1 MKRIKAII
9 CVLLCIIFL
18 FTGCSVAEIET
29 NGTTNTSAAAETSN
43 TTAATSAENGK
54 AKVTVPAEA
63 VSEGKETAE
72 KVEQGKNLATD
83 DTASVSDESNLE
95 PDATVEQENISY
107 DGSSTG
113 SGKSLLG
120 KCSGLTYYAQWDS
133 RWANTLYTSTGNSSQ
148 TMKSSGC
155 GPTAAAMLI
164 SSSKGAILPT
174 TVASI
179 FVENKFRTANN
190 GTAWN
195 AWPFVADY
203 FGFDEYLTTTSYKTM
218 IKYLST
224 DKNKDGVADYFIICS
239 CGSGLFT
246 TSGHYILLVADNSG
260 TITVYDPYLYIGK
273 FSTASRNAANVTVS
287 GNSAFVS
294 ESNFKKYANVK
305 NYWIFSNDNKAT
317 AKKKSATT
325 KANYTRYVAT
335 KSANL
340 YVRNTPGGNVIG
352 TLKKGAKVTVTAT
365 SGSWSRITTSKYKKK
380 WVSTAYLS
388 AAKVST
394 KSTVKYKS
402 VVGKKYKLKKN
413 TDLYSKSSLKGTKY
427 TYKKN
432 TTALVKKH
440 LSKTVDYVYI
450 PVTGRYAYCK
460 VSAYV

>member
-18 FTGCSVAEIET
+18 FTGCSVVEIET
-29 NGTTNTSAAAETSN
+29 NGTTNTSVAAETSN
-43 TTAATSAENGK
+43 TTAATSAETEK

-63 VSEGKETAE
+63 ISEGKETAE
-72 KVEQGKNLATD
+72 KVEQGKDLATD
-83 DTASVSDESNLE
+83 DTTSASDENDLE

-113 SGKSLLG
+113 NGKSLLG
-120 KCSGLTYYAQWDS
+120 KCTGLTYYAQWDS
-133 RWANTLYTSTGNSSQ
+133 RWANTPYTSTGNSSQ
-148 TMKSSGC
+148 IMKSSGC
-155 GPTAAAMLI
+155 GPTSAAMLI

-224 DKNKDGVADYFIICS
+224 DKNKDGVADYYIICS

-260 TITVYDPYLYIGK
+260 TITVYDPYLYSGK
-273 FSTASRNAANVTVS
+273 FSTASRKAAKVTVS

-305 NYWIFSNDNKAT
+305 NYWIFSNDNKET

-325 KANYTRYVAT
+325 KASYIRYVAT
-335 KSANL
+335 KNANL
-340 YVRNTPGGNVIG
+340 YVRNTPGGKVVG

-365 SGSWSRITTSKYKKK
+365 SGSWSRITTSRYKKK

-388 AAKVST
+388 AAKV

-402 VVGKKYKLKKN
+402 VVGKKYKLKKK
-413 TDLYSKSSLKGTKY
+413 TDLYSKSSLTGTRY

-432 TTALVKKH
+432 TTVLVKKH
-440 LSKTVDYVYI
+440 ISKTVDYVYI
-450 PVTGRYAYCK
+450 PATGRYVYCK
-460 VSAYV
+460 VSVYN